1 MKRSWIE
8 TFSESLGLISKISDR
23 PDWSEDQ
30 IMEGPKELY
39 KYPDPSEWNDFTEL
53 DAKAYPEKK
62 ERHYSIVPTTCFN
75 CESACG
81 LLAYVDKE
89 SNDVRKFEGK
99 YDFKVFNEP
108 FLNENE
114 AIATLEEFEALF
126 IMRERTAIT
135 KSLISALPKLK
146 YIMTSGMRNNAID
159 FDATKEKKIIPG
171 KIQLIAEMLY
181 NFVAKMISDTAG
193 SKAKPY
199 FPFIFSLFMFV
210 LLCNMVGMLPYAFT
224 VTSHIIVTLIM
235 ALFIFIAVTIIG
247 FLKHGFKYLSI
258 FVPSGVPAV
267 LLPLI
272 TIIEIISY
280 LSRPVSLSV
289 RLFANMMA
297 GHTMLKVFGGFVI
310 SLGIL
315 GGWLPLSFSVALTGL
330 EILVAFLQAYVFAIL
345 TCIYLNDALNL
356 HH

>member
-1 MKRSWIE
+1 MASNPMQQFTVQRIGPEIKIADIDLSF
-8 TFSESLGLISKISDR
+8 TNSSLF
-23 PDWSEDQ
+23 
-30 IMEGPKELY
+30 M
-39 KYPDPSEWNDFTEL
+39 
-53 DAKAYPEKK
+53 
-62 ERHYSIVPTTCFN
+62 V
-75 CESACG
+75 
-81 LLAYVDKE
+81 
-89 SNDVRKFEGK
+89 
-99 YDFKVFNEP
+99 
-108 FLNENE
+108 
-114 AIATLEEFEALF
+114 
-126 IMRERTAIT
+126 
-135 KSLISALPKLK
+135 ISASVIILFLFLG
-146 YIMTSGMRNNAID
+146 S
-159 FDATKEKKIIPG
+159 KEKKIIPN
-171 KIQLIAEMLY
+171 KLQLIAELSY
-181 NFVAKMISDTAG
+181 TFVAKMISDTAG

-210 LLCNMVGMLPYAFT
+210 LFCNMVGMLPYSFT

-247 FLKHGFKYLSI
+247 FIKHGFKYLGI

-272 TIIEIISY
+272 TVIEIISY

-297 GHTMLKVFGGFVI
+297 GHTMLKVFGGFVV